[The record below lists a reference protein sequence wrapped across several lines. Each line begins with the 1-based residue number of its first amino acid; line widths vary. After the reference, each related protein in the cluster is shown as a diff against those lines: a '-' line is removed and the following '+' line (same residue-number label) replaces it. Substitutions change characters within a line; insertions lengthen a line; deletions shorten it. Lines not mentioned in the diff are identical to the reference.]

1 MHRLFGESRRRD
13 PPLFSRLSLFSFPL
27 LLFFLPPSLPL
38 LFFASG
44 HIGPSLSPRW
54 LSLCRASAIAAIHQ
68 PRAIFAIIMEGWAE
82 SAAFSR
88 SYCSF
93 PPSSSFPKVEQTR
106 VPFRCHSRRAFHLL
120 VKGTFFIVEEGTFF
134 NCRNDW
140 RKRRFGAIFFGKLE
154 LEEISRSLKSAR
166 RISEIELKMFGLIHN
181 FVSWMEN
188 VIWE

>member
-134 NCRNDW
+134 NCGNAR
-140 RKRRFGAIFFGKLE
+140 RKRRATVRHDFFREVGVGGNF
-154 LEEISRSLKSAR
+154 EIV
-166 RISEIELKMFGLIHN
+166 EIGSKDIRNWVEDVRFNL
-181 FVSWMEN
+181 
-188 VIWE
+188 